1 MNIVQKSLNRVESLM
16 RMRLPVGSVMKA
28 GDLWYQR
35 VRTAGRPTDWVLEDW
50 VNQVEK
56 AKKIA
61 IGDII
66 TRPDGTKWKKTS
78 TFGYTKIKDNSST
91 SGAQVA
97 TTTPK
102 TPPAGVTIRSQAEI
116 DEIFAKYGEKGVWQL
131 NKHEF
136 LQWLKDKGVDDADGL
151 GHKEKLSRIG
161 GILKDMKEKSRI
173 VKYEPFSNS
182 GVKIKDRSTG
192 EVFDFDKKNLKSI
205 MDKATP
211 IVGGHWGSAKSNN
224 DYAKMVAFTSAP
236 QYRPIDK
243 IKNGQMQQHQY
254 ELSTTLLF
262 QAVGL
267 RKHAQEKVAQIS
279 RVDHPV
285 IYRGMSL
292 DANQVKEIINKKTDT
307 IELTGATA
315 FTFYE
320 AIANRYSS
328 SSWTQSVGGSG
339 RISAKIILERDDA
352 VDTSLGMWHHA
363 HSDKNQTEPAFE
375 TLSGLESLKIDR
387 VEANLPKNPM
397 QKLAKMQNSKMDQ
410 SYLKAC
416 TDIKSIINDD
426 KVYRSL
432 SSRLGRDAD
441 SVLSNLSP
449 TYYDE
454 EIEWLS
460 KKENKDKWNKAHDIM
475 YNLPKK
481 KYDGVYEVIQKEK
494 EFENIKNES
503 VKYQKLDELHKFMEE
518 CGIKTPEVR
527 VAFFR
532 TFLNVGDRIK
542 SGQENKKSLMDS
554 FPLMM
559 NVRGSIPEE
568 TVKAIDKNFD
578 KIAGKIGSLDAHDYK
593 NDYDHYQKPS
603 KILLYCRAGRGV
615 KSLNDSNDQDLGDDS
630 KTT

>member
-16 RMRLPVGSVMKA
+16 RMRLPVDSVMKA

-78 TFGYTKIKDNSST
+78 TFGYSKVVDGGGTPDAT
-91 SGAQVA
+91 SGTPD
-97 TTTPK
+97 TTKKPSV
-102 TPPAGVTIRSQAEI
+102 PAGVTVRSQDEI
-116 DEIFAKYGEKGVWQL
+116 DEIFNKYGEKGVWQL

-136 LQWLKDKGVDDADGL
+136 LQWLKDKGISDADKL
-151 GHKEKLSRIG
+151 GHKEKLARIG
-161 GILKDMKEKSRI
+161 DLLKDMKEKSRI
-173 VKYEPFSNS
+173 VQYKPFSND
-182 GVKIKDRSTG
+182 GVKIKFNNG
-192 EVFDFDKKNLKSI
+192 ETHDFDSHFVPELMKY
-205 MDKATP
+205 ATP
-211 IVGGHWGSAKSNN
+211 IVGGHWGSAKSSNT
-224 DYAKMVAFTSAP
+224 YAKMVAFSSAP

-243 IKNGQMQQHQY
+243 ITDGKMQKHNY
-254 ELSTTLLF
+254 TLSESELK
-262 QAVGL
+262 QACGL

-279 RVDHPV
+279 RKDHPV

-292 DANQVKEIINKKTDT
+292 DANQVKEILSKKTDT

-363 HSDKNQTEPAFE
+363 HSDRNQNEPAFE

-387 VEANLPKNPM
+387 VEANLPKNPV

-416 TDIKSIINDD
+416 ADAKSVLGDEKLFN
-426 KVYRSL
+426 RFGH
-432 SSRLGRDAD
+432 RLRHDAD
-441 SVLSNLSP
+441 SLLGTLSP
-449 TYYDE
+449 THYDE
-454 EIEWLS
+454 EIKWLS
-460 KKENKDKWNKAHDIM
+460 NKTNKDKWNKAHDIM
-475 YNLPKK
+475 TTLPKK

-494 EFENIKNES
+494 EFESIKNEA
-503 VKYQKLDELHKFMEE
+503 VKYQKLDELHNFMEE
-518 CGIKTPEVR
+518 CKIKTPEAR
-527 VAFFR
+527 IAFFR
-532 TFLNVGDRIK
+532 TFTNIDNTIK
-542 SGQENKKSLMDS
+542 SGKFDK
-554 FPLMM
+554 
-559 NVRGSIPEE
+559 
-568 TVKAIDKNFD
+568 KAITDNFAGMDGVTIDMMKAIHQNYD
-578 KIAGKIGSLDAHDYK
+578 KIPDKIGSLDAHDYK
-593 NDYDHYQKPS
+593 NDYEHYQKPS
-603 KILLYCRAGRGV
+603 KILLHCRAGRGV